1 MSDVFTVE
9 SLKRKQ
15 IALCI
20 DPLNIRRSSAN
31 LIEVRKKLDKA
42 EFMSAI
48 DIAQSIAGDFW
59 IWRNDSYA
67 LPPHAETEV
76 IFLFKEPDH
85 AFQFKLS
92 V

>member
-15 IALCI
+15 IALNI

-31 LIEVRKKLDKA
+31 LIVVRKKLSKA
-42 EFMSAI
+42 GFMSAI
-48 DIAQSIAGDFW
+48 DVAQTIAGDFW
-59 IWRNDSYA
+59 IWNNDSYA
-67 LPPHAETEV
+67 LPPHSEMEIT
-76 IFLFKEPDH
+76 FLFKESDH
-85 AFQFKLS
+85 ALQFKLS